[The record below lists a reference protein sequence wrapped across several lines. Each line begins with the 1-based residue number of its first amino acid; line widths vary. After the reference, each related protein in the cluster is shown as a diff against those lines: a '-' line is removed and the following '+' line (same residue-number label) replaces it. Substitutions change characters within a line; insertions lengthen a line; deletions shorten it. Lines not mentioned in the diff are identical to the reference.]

1 MKNTITILITL
12 ITFNV
17 FSQKFINGDLEG
29 IPTNVTSVL
38 PVNWQSVPYGD
49 ISCKSTDTTGIT
61 STPDLTG
68 MLPGTFSGR
77 PFSGQTFVS
86 GLNANNP
93 SIGVYQEGIMQ
104 TVYNLSI
111 NKTYIITF
119 RQSVIYQDNAL
130 DNSGSWVVY
139 VDSTLIGITQPSYG
153 RSWELRTVTF
163 TAKRNSHLIKFLP
176 LDDDSNI
183 NISSI
188 DTNGAIRMGI
198 DSINLFKSP
207 IKSFDKS
214 NHVNIFP
221 KDKEQVKDKEQ
232 DKDTVTSINFDNK
245 NDNIDTL
252 MVEYFTIIG
261 QKISIKDIDNQPY
274 IEVISMKSNDIFF
287 KKSNRIFITK
297 L

>member
-1 MKNTITILITL
+1 MKNIITILITL

-163 TAKRNSHLIKFLP
+163 TAKRNSHLIKF
-176 LDDDSNI
+176 
-183 NISSI
+183 
-188 DTNGAIRMGI
+188 
-198 DSINLFKSP
+198 
-207 IKSFDKS
+207 
-214 NHVNIFP
+214 
-221 KDKEQVKDKEQ
+221 
-232 DKDTVTSINFDNK
+232 
-245 NDNIDTL
+245 
-252 MVEYFTIIG
+252 
-261 QKISIKDIDNQPY
+261 NQ
-274 IEVISMKSNDIFF
+274 
-287 KKSNRIFITK
+287 
-297 L
+297 